1 MGDISLDAAGSDGL
15 AEEAGSVF
23 AAICIFTI
31 FCPIMDVRTKN
42 RLGWLRIT
50 RKFWIQS
57 GNLRGYVRV
66 CWAHPNHR
74 STHTHTHTKTNHV
87 YSAEMV
93 SQSRLLNMG
102 LIYIPH
108 RPREGY
114 FHHVNSANEP
124 EFSPAVHWYSIDRII
139 KKLEYHVN
147 SKLEWNSS
155 VNRYSI
161 QIETRILAHSN
172 LLGPVMD
179 SLKTPGR
186 EKTRSPYLWSLCSG
200 SG

>member
-31 FCPIMDVRTKN
+31 LCPIMDVRTKN

-114 FHHVNSANEP
+114 FHHINSANEP

-139 KKLEYHVN
+139 KKTRIPREF
-147 SKLEWNSS
+147 
-155 VNRYSI
+155 
-161 QIETRILAHSN
+161 ETRIEFFGQSLFDSN
-172 LLGPVMD
+172 RNSNIGTLESFRSSHGQPKNPGPWEDPITLFMIAM
-179 SLKTPGR
+179 
-186 EKTRSPYLWSLCSG
+186 
-200 SG
+200 